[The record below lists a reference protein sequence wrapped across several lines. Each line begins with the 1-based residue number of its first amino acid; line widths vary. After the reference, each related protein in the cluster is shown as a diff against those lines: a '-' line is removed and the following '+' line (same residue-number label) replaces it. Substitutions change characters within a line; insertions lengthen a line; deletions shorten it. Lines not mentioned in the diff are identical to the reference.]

1 MPQSLQA
8 PLAIL
13 GRLCLVAI
21 FALSA
26 VSNKIPN
33 FNKVTHD
40 MAAVGVPIP
49 TVALAS
55 AIVFLLVGS
64 VLIAVGYRAHFG
76 ALLLLLFL
84 IPATYYFHAP
94 WKAATPGEATQQLIH
109 LLKNL
114 GLMGA
119 MLLIMASGPGA
130 GSLDGRKSRARAFR
144 WTRAWRRIGP
154 SKSREI
160 GECLVGGA
168 PRDSHRRTVF
178 KGWMS
183 PCRPMSRQ
191 PMRIKIVVGRSRSWS
206 ES

>member
-33 FNKVTHD
+33 FNKVAEG
-40 MAAVGVPIP
+40 MASVGVPIP

-55 AIVFLLVGS
+55 AIAFLLVGS
-64 VLIAVGYRAHFG
+64 ALVAVGYRARFG

-94 WKAATPGEATQQLIH
+94 WNAVTPGETTQQVIH

-130 GSLDGRKSRARAFR
+130 GSLDG
-144 WTRAWRRIGP
+144 
-154 SKSREI
+154 SKT
-160 GECLVGGA
+160 A
-168 PRDSHRRTVF
+168 
-178 KGWMS
+178 
-183 PCRPMSRQ
+183 
-191 PMRIKIVVGRSRSWS
+191 
-206 ES
+206 

>member
-8 PLAIL
+8 PLAIV

-33 FNKVTHD
+33 FSKVADD
-40 MAAVGVPIP
+40 MASAGVPFP
-49 TVALAS
+49 TFALAG

-64 VLIAVGYRAHFG
+64 VSVLAGYQARFG

-94 WKAATPGEATQQLIH
+94 WKAATPADGTQQMIH

-119 MLLIMASGPGA
+119 MLLIMAAGPGP
-130 GSLDGRKSRARAFR
+130 GSLDARK
-144 WTRAWRRIGP
+144 
-154 SKSREI
+154 
-160 GECLVGGA
+160 VN
-168 PRDSHRRTVF
+168 
-178 KGWMS
+178 
-183 PCRPMSRQ
+183 
-191 PMRIKIVVGRSRSWS
+191 
-206 ES
+206 

>member
-1 MPQSLQA
+1 MPQSLQV

-33 FNKVTHD
+33 FSKVAEQ
-40 MAAVGVPIP
+40 MASAGVPIP
-49 TVALAS
+49 TVALAA

-64 VLIAVGYRAHFG
+64 VSVLIGYQARFG

-94 WKAATPGEATQQLIH
+94 WKAATPGETTQQTIH

-119 MLLIMASGPGA
+119 MLLIMAAGPGP
-130 GSLDGRKSRARAFR
+130 GSLDARKTS
-144 WTRAWRRIGP
+144 
-154 SKSREI
+154 
-160 GECLVGGA
+160 
-168 PRDSHRRTVF
+168 
-178 KGWMS
+178 
-183 PCRPMSRQ
+183 
-191 PMRIKIVVGRSRSWS
+191 
-206 ES
+206 

>member
-1 MPQSLQA
+1 MMQSLQA

-33 FNKVTHD
+33 FSNVVQD
-40 MAAVGVPIP
+40 MATAGVPFP
-49 TVALAS
+49 TLALAG
-55 AIVFLLVGS
+55 AIVFLLAGS
-64 VLIAVGYRAHFG
+64 VSVALGYRARFG

-94 WKAATPGEATQQLIH
+94 WRAATPPEATQQMIH

-119 MLLIMASGPGA
+119 MLLIMAAGPGP
-130 GSLDGRKSRARAFR
+130 GSVDAR
-144 WTRAWRRIGP
+144 
-154 SKSREI
+154 
-160 GECLVGGA
+160 
-168 PRDSHRRTVF
+168 D
-178 KGWMS
+178 
-183 PCRPMSRQ
+183 
-191 PMRIKIVVGRSRSWS
+191 
-206 ES
+206 

>member
-33 FNKVTHD
+33 FSKVADH
-40 MAAVGVPIP
+40 MASVGVPLP
-49 TVALAS
+49 TVALAA

-64 VLIAVGYRAHFG
+64 VSVLIGYQARFG

-94 WKAATPGEATQQLIH
+94 WKAATAAEATQQTIH
-109 LLKNL
+109 VLKNL

-119 MLLIMASGPGA
+119 MLLIMAAGPGP
-130 GSLDGRKSRARAFR
+130 GSLDTRKAS
-144 WTRAWRRIGP
+144 
-154 SKSREI
+154 
-160 GECLVGGA
+160 
-168 PRDSHRRTVF
+168 
-178 KGWMS
+178 
-183 PCRPMSRQ
+183 
-191 PMRIKIVVGRSRSWS
+191 
-206 ES
+206 

>member
-1 MPQSLQA
+1 MSQSLQI

-26 VSNKIPN
+26 LSNKIPN
-33 FNKVTHD
+33 FANVAQG
-40 MAAVGVPIP
+40 MASVGVPFP
-49 TVALAS
+49 TVALAG

-64 VLIAVGYRAHFG
+64 VLVAIGYRARFG

-94 WKAATPGEATQQLIH
+94 WLAATPDEATQQMIH

-119 MLLIMASGPGA
+119 MLLIMATGPGP
-130 GSLDGRKSRARAFR
+130 GSLDAR
-144 WTRAWRRIGP
+144 T
-154 SKSREI
+154 
-160 GECLVGGA
+160 
-168 PRDSHRRTVF
+168 
-178 KGWMS
+178 
-183 PCRPMSRQ
+183 
-191 PMRIKIVVGRSRSWS
+191 
-206 ES
+206 

>member
-1 MPQSLQA
+1 MSPSLQA

-26 VSNKIPN
+26 LSNKIPN
-33 FNKVTHD
+33 FANVAQG
-40 MAAVGVPIP
+40 MASAGVPFP
-49 TVALAS
+49 TVALAG

-64 VLIAVGYRAHFG
+64 VSVAIGYRARFG

-94 WKAATPGEATQQLIH
+94 WRAATPDETTQQMIH

-119 MLLIMASGPGA
+119 MLLIMAAGPGP
-130 GSLDGRKSRARAFR
+130 GSLDARK
-144 WTRAWRRIGP
+144 
-154 SKSREI
+154 
-160 GECLVGGA
+160 
-168 PRDSHRRTVF
+168 
-178 KGWMS
+178 
-183 PCRPMSRQ
+183 
-191 PMRIKIVVGRSRSWS
+191 
-206 ES
+206 

>member
-1 MPQSLQA
+1 MSQSLQA

-26 VSNKIPN
+26 LSNKIPN
-33 FNKVTHD
+33 FSNVVQE
-40 MAAVGVPIP
+40 MAAAGVPFS
-49 TVALAS
+49 TVALAG

-64 VLIAVGYRAHFG
+64 VSVAVGYRARFG

-94 WKAATPGEATQQLIH
+94 WRAATPADVAQQMIH

-119 MLLIMASGPGA
+119 MLLIMATGPGP
-130 GSLDGRKSRARAFR
+130 GSLDARN
-144 WTRAWRRIGP
+144 
-154 SKSREI
+154 
-160 GECLVGGA
+160 
-168 PRDSHRRTVF
+168 
-178 KGWMS
+178 
-183 PCRPMSRQ
+183 
-191 PMRIKIVVGRSRSWS
+191 
-206 ES
+206 